1 MRTRHA
7 LALLATATVLAAPG
21 AAQAAPYQHTP
32 QAVATGTGGAAAT
45 VDKTATDAA
54 IRVLRRGGNAVDAA
68 VAAAAVLGV
77 VEPFSSGI
85 GGGGFM
91 VIRLPNGRV
100 TTIDSREAAPA
111 AMQPDSFFENGAPL
125 DMNSARYS
133 GLSVGVP
140 GTVRGWS
147 LALRRYG
154 SRPLADMLRPAIAVA
169 RRGFVI
175 DQTFANQITPNLPW
189 FDDLPATAALYVDA
203 DDTPRDVGSTITN
216 PDLAKTLRRIA
227 RLGPNGFY
235 RGPVAQAIAAVVQ
248 HPPTG
253 PGADQTW
260 RPGLLTADDLRAYR
274 AIERRP
280 TRVAYRGYDVFSM
293 GPPSSG
299 GTTVGEALNILE
311 QIPGYQAASEPNKL
325 YAFLEASRLAFADRG
340 AYLGDPAFTPVPVS
354 TLLSDAFAASR
365 RGALTLPS
373 PNATVPAAT
382 IGTPPGAVTAAVS
395 RPDQS
400 TTHLTVADAHGMVV
414 SYTFT
419 IESIGGSAI
428 LVPGYGFLLNN
439 ELTDFTYNATE
450 GPNRAEGGKR
460 PRSSI
465 APTYVERE
473 GQPFLAL
480 GSPGGAS
487 IITTV
492 LQVLTERLDFGRTLP
507 QAIAAPRASQR
518 NGPTT
523 EPEQGFLDAYG
534 ATLTA
539 PPFQEA
545 FGPVN
550 PELGAVTAI
559 EFRRRGHML
568 AAAEPVRRGGGNAQ
582 VVRVSGGTRA
592 RR

>member
-7 LALLATATVLAAPG
+7 LALLAMATALATPV
-21 AAQAAPYQHTP
+21 AAQAAPYQHTSQP
-32 QAVATGTGGAAAT
+32 VARGTGGAAAT

-77 VEPFSSGI
+77 VEPFSCGI

-111 AMQPDSFFENGAPL
+111 TMQPSSFFENGVPL
-125 DMNSARYS
+125 EMNAARYS
-133 GLSVGVP
+133 GLSVGAP

-154 SRPLADMLRPAIAVA
+154 SRPLAELLRPAIKVA
-169 RRGFVI
+169 RRGFVV
-175 DQTFANQITPNLPW
+175 DQVFANQITPNIPW
-189 FDDLPATAALYVDA
+189 FDDLPATAALYVDP
-203 DDTPRDVGSTITN
+203 DDTPRDVGSTMNN

-227 RLGPNGFY
+227 RLGPKGFY
-235 RGPVAQAIAAVVQ
+235 RGPVAEAIAQAV
-248 HPPTG
+248 HAPPTG

-260 RPGLLTADDLRAYR
+260 RPGLLTSADLRAYR
-274 AIERRP
+274 AIERLP

-293 GPPSSG
+293 APPSSG

-311 QIPGYQAASEPNKL
+311 QIPDYQALPEPDKL

-365 RGALTLPS
+365 RTALVQPS

-382 IGTPPGAVTAAVS
+382 IGTPPGAGSAAVS

-400 TTHLTVADAHGMVV
+400 TTHLTVADANGMVV
-414 SYTFT
+414 TYTFT
-419 IESIGGSAI
+419 IEAIGGSGI
-428 LVPGYGFLLNN
+428 VVPGWGFLLNN
-439 ELTDFTYNATE
+439 ELTDFTFNATE

-473 GQPFLAL
+473 GQPLLAL

-507 QAIAAPRASQR
+507 DAIAAPRASQR

-523 EPEQGFLDAYG
+523 EPEQGFLDAFG
-534 ATLTA
+534 AALQA
-539 PPFQEA
+539 PPFGEA
-545 FGPVN
+545 FGTPN

-559 EFRRRGHML
+559 EFAPRGRFL

-582 VVRVSGGTRA
+582 VVSGGTRG